1 MSFLFEKLDV
11 YQKAL
16 ELVSHVHFL
25 TTDAPQGYAHLI
37 NQLRRAAISIPL
49 NIAEGYG
56 RYNPKEKGRFY
67 RIARGSCY
75 ECVAAVEICYR
86 CRVLD
91 DNARATIREELD
103 ATGRMLTGLIRSGE
117 PTKNRSRV

>member
-1 MSFLFEKLDV
+1 MISD
-11 YQKAL
+11 
-16 ELVSHVHFL
+16 
-25 TTDAPQGYAHLI
+25 TMNAPQGYAHLVS
-37 NQLRRAAISIPL
+37 QLRRAATSVPL

-75 ECVAAVEICYR
+75 ECVAAVEICHR
-86 CRVLD
+86 CSVLD
-91 DNARATIREELD
+91 DKARTIIRDELD

-117 PTKNRSRV
+117 PGENRHRA

>member
-1 MSFLFEKLDV
+1 VAFLFEKLEV

-16 ELVSHVHFL
+16 EFVSHVHSC
-25 TTDAPQGYAHLI
+25 TTDAPQGFAHLV
-37 NQLRRAAISIPL
+37 NQLRRAATSIPL

-86 CRVLD
+86 CKVLD
-91 DNARATIREELD
+91 NRTRAVIREELD
-103 ATGRMLTGLIRSGE
+103 AAGRMLTGLIRSGE
-117 PTKNRSRV
+117 MRESRGGQ